1 MKIKY
6 TVEKFIEEAKEKHN
20 NFYDYSLVSLD
31 FKNIASKVRIIC
43 PVHGEFIQ
51 NAYNH
56 LRGYRCKLCNKQK
69 PNANTK
75 YTGITLLNKFKE
87 LYGEKYIY
95 TLNLNEFYRVTDR
108 IDFICPVHGKMN
120 QMIRIH
126 LKGGGCKKCNCKN
139 RFFYKTKNRGFKYNG
154 KYIVDKANLVHNNKF
169 LYNLI
174 DEKPYS
180 VLEKIEIICPIHG
193 PFKQQ
198 IKGHLEGK
206 SCRKCGRII
215 CRNLFVKSTEQF
227 IADAKKIHGD
237 TYDYSKSK
245 YIRSHDK
252 LIITC
257 KKHGDFLQKPY
268 SHLHGHGCPECLS
281 TAHKLEKEI
290 LKFVKSLKVKVKAND
305 RTTLFDKST
314 KFYKEIDIYL
324 PELNKGIEVNG
335 VYWHKIHERM
345 NPGYHKN
352 KNQLFKK
359 YKIDLLNVS
368 DISWIKDKEK
378 VKERIKKFI
387 LG

>member
-6 TVEKFIEEAKEKHN
+6 TIEKFIEEAKKKHN
-20 NFYDYSLVSLD
+20 NFYDYSLASLD

-51 NAYNH
+51 NANNH
-56 LRGYRCKLCNKQK
+56 LNGYGCKLCNKRK
-69 PNANTK
+69 LNGNTK
-75 YTGITLLNKFKE
+75 YTGIDLLNKFKE
-87 LYGEKYIY
+87 LYGEIY
-95 TLNLNEFYRVTDR
+95 SYKLNLNASYRVTDK
-108 IDFICPVHGKMN
+108 INFICPEHGEIN

-126 LKGGGCKKCNCKN
+126 LKGKGCKRCIYDN
-139 RFFYKTKNRGFKYNG
+139 RLPLTTGLSIIERARQVHGDKYQYNIDG
-154 KYIVDKANLVHNNKF
+154 DSVYYITQ
-169 LYNLI
+169 
-174 DEKPYS
+174 
-180 VLEKIEIICPIHG
+180 KIEIICPIHG
-193 PFKQQ
+193 SFKQQ
-198 IKGHLEGK
+198 IKGHLEG
-206 SCRKCGRII
+206 SGCRKCGRLI

-237 TYDYSKSK
+237 TYDYSKSE

-268 SHLHGHGCPECLS
+268 SHLHGHGCPKCLY
-281 TAHKLEKEI
+281 AKHKLEKEI
-290 LKFVKSLKVKVKAND
+290 IKFVKSLKVKVKAND
-305 RTTLFDKST
+305 RTTLFDEST

-359 YKIDLLNVS
+359 YRIDLLNVS
-368 DISWIKDKEK
+368 DISWVKDKEK